1 MSFSVMKE
9 DRATSTGLEL
19 DWVIKHFSND
29 GVWFPYIWFMSF
41 DKIIIKFLSCLFV
54 TNGVIFCYFGN
65 FPLVCLCPKTCQ
77 AIQTMSNFHLQ
88 NRFIGQC
95 VLHSLWSVFVF
106 FFTYIWAVC
115 FSLDQFSSIFLSHVT
130 AESNM
135 QISCSDIQYNYM
147 IVMVI
152 WRSTSSACRTCNSSR
167 SYVRRNCASWKTFV
181 AQSFPAIWCWIH

>member
-54 TNGVIFCYFGN
+54 TNGVIFYYFGN

-95 VLHSLWSVFVF
+95 VLHSLWSVFF
-106 FFTYIWAVC
+106 FFHIHMSCVL
-115 FSLDQFSSIFLSHVT
+115 FIRSVFLNIFKSRH
-130 AESNM
+130 
-135 QISCSDIQYNYM
+135 
-147 IVMVI
+147 
-152 WRSTSSACRTCNSSR
+152 CRE
-167 SYVRRNCASWKTFV
+167 
-181 AQSFPAIWCWIH
+181 